1 MANNGNPLNP
11 GETANFTI
19 SYSNRIPG
27 GFNASKAATYA
38 VTAQSFTTPDLY
50 SGVAQYT
57 DTSEVAGTIPE
68 FPSVIYLLPLLTA
81 ISVAVIP
88 AKETPVLDQSNR
100 WPSLKSRQKNSM
112 RRKFTGCLN
121 PSFFRFFFRFF
132 AARFLSA
139 RVLFGSYF

>member
-1 MANNGNPLNP
+1 MGSGQCMANNGNPLNP

-19 SYSNRIPG
+19 SYNNRIPN

-81 ISVAVIP
+81 ISVAVILQ
-88 AKETPVLDQSNR
+88 KRRLSSINR
-100 WPSLKSRQKNSM
+100 IDGHR
-112 RRKFTGCLN
+112 
-121 PSFFRFFFRFF
+121 
-132 AARFLSA
+132 
-139 RVLFGSYF
+139 